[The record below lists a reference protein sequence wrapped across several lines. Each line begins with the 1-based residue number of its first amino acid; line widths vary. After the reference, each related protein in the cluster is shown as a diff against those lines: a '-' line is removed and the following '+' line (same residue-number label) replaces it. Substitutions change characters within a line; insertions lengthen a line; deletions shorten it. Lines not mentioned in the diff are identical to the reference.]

1 MPGAVA
7 EALRHR
13 AVAPSPVRRALTPA
27 GHARAVPVA
36 LVRAGG
42 ELAVIA
48 RPAGVTLAAQA
59 DTLSI
64 WSAVAARTHIG
75 KFRGKGHQWAKGYR
89 PFEAAAWLERIGG
102 VRALGACRSGAVAAH
117 PARLAVAG
125 AVVAVAVV
133 GAAARTRAER
143 AVDARP
149 TSLARARERLV
160 AAPVARAAV
169 RARALLARMPSV
181 ASGTHARAIGAAA
194 VTAAVRWARL
204 EVALPARPA
213 RLACA
218 RTIVAVLVEG
228 ATVCAGEQR
237 AVGAGV
243 ARVASA
249 CPVAALAAAGAL
261 VGAGGH
267 RAVEARVARLT
278 VARRIHWVAANGQ
291 GTCSASA
298 SCVGM

>member
-1 MPGAVA
+1 MPRAVA

-13 AVAPSPVRRALTPA
+13 AVAASPVRRALTPA
-27 GHARAVPVA
+27 GLARAVPVA

-59 DTLSI
+59 DALAI
-64 WSAVAARTHIG
+64 WSAVTARA
-75 KFRGKGHQWAKGYR
+75 KRGKGHKWAKGHR
-89 PFEAAAWLERIGG
+89 PSEAEHASAAAWFEKIGG
-102 VRALGACRSGAVAAH
+102 VCALGACRSGAVAAH

-149 TSLARARERLV
+149 TSLACARERLV

-181 ASGTHARAIGAAA
+181 AGGTHAHAIGAAA
-194 VTAAVRWARL
+194 VTAAV
-204 EVALPARPA
+204 
-213 RLACA
+213 
-218 RTIVAVLVEG
+218 
-228 ATVCAGEQR
+228 
-237 AVGAGV
+237 
-243 ARVASA
+243 
-249 CPVAALAAAGAL
+249 
-261 VGAGGH
+261 
-267 RAVEARVARLT
+267 
-278 VARRIHWVAANGQ
+278 
-291 GTCSASA
+291 
-298 SCVGM
+298 